1 MEKQNQYEA
10 YLKSTH
16 RLGRIVSV
24 ITLVLLVGAPFAIG
38 TLLGAGP
45 DLGAVARGFLSVGLV
60 WTVSSVVEFL
70 VYTPMLGA
78 GGSYLAFI
86 TGNLINMKIPCAM
99 NAKELVDAKSGT
111 AENEVIATLS
121 IATSS
126 MVTIVVLALGVV
138 LLIPLQPVLQ
148 SPVLAPAFANVVPAL
163 FGAMAYKYYR
173 KDPLLSLVPLTVM
186 VILFTLVPSLTS
198 STSFMIIP
206 SGALAIAL
214 AWLKYRKETKGAAA
228 E

>member
-1 MEKQNQYEA
+1 MEKQSSYEA

-16 RLGRIVSV
+16 RLGRIVSM

-38 TLLGAGP
+38 MLLGAGP

-86 TGNLINMKIPCAM
+86 TGNLINMKIPCAI
-99 NAKELVDAKSGT
+99 NARELTGAKTGT
-111 AENEVIATLS
+111 PENEVISALS

-126 MVTIVVLALGVV
+126 LVTILVLAVGVV
-138 LLIPLQPVLQ
+138 LMIPLQPVLE
-148 SPVLAPAFANVVPAL
+148 SKVLEPGFNNVVAAL
-163 FGAMAYKYYR
+163 FGAMACQYFR
-173 KDPLLSLVPLTVM
+173 KDLRLAAVPMAVMTV
-186 VILFTLVPSLTS
+186 LFILVPSLTGS
-198 STSFMIIP
+198 ASFMIIP
-206 SGALAIAL
+206 SGAIAIGL
-214 AWLKYRKETKGAAA
+214 SWLRWRKEKKGDA
-228 E
+228 

>member
-126 MVTIVVLALGVV
+126 LVTIVVLALGVV

>member
-1 MEKQNQYEA
+1 MENREKYES

-16 RLGRIVSV
+16 RLGRIVSI
-24 ITLVLLVGAPFAIG
+24 ITLVMLVGAPFAIG
-38 TLLGAGP
+38 AVLGTQP
-45 DLGAVARGFLSVGLV
+45 DLGATARAFLSVGLV

-99 NAKELVDAKSGT
+99 NAKELVNAKSGT

-121 IATSS
+121 IATSAL
-126 MVTIVVLALGVV
+126 VTIVVLALGVL

-173 KDPLLSLVPLTVM
+173 KDPLLAMIPLAAMIV
-186 VILFTLVPSLTS
+186 LFTLVPSLTS

-214 AWLKYRKETKGAAA
+214 SWFKYRKETKG
-228 E
+228 EERQ